1 MMNFWK
7 KNIAADGF
15 DPSTSGL
22 WAQHASTAPRCSP
35 PLNCVWFIIKSKE
48 KNKGWKKKLHWMKK
62 KEAPN
67 KGLEPLTLRLKVW
80 CSTDWANRALV
91 MMNAPQEELTETIV
105 PSLKSSLRAGFEPAR
120 EIPIGFQVQ
129 RLNHSAIAAICVNQW
144 GCSSVVERSLCMWEV
159 RGSIPRIS
167 SFYQRENKKKRRFI
181 QIAFLKIMAVVGFEP
196 TPP

>member
-1 MMNFWK
+1 MVYSFLHEK
-7 KNIAADGF
+7 KEG
-15 DPSTSGL
+15 
-22 WAQHASTAPRCSP
+22 
-35 PLNCVWFIIKSKE
+35 E
-48 KNKGWKKKLHWMKK
+48 KNYSSWK

-105 PSLKSSLRAGFEPAR
+105 LPFKSSLRAGFEPAR

-129 RLNHSAIAAICVNQW
+129 RLNHSAIAAICDCQW

-167 SFYQRENKKKRRFI
+167 SFYQWEIEKKKEKWGLVHENNGSGGIRTH
-181 QIAFLKIMAVVGFEP
+181 ASLETGA
-196 TPP
+196 

>member
-1 MMNFWK
+1 MVS
-7 KNIAADGF
+7 IHRPLGYG
-15 DPSTSGL
+15 PSTLPLRHAALLFWIMYGL
-22 WAQHASTAPRCSP
+22 LLTPKR
-35 PLNCVWFIIKSKE
+35 
-48 KNKGWKKKLHWMKK
+48 KKKVEKKITLDKKK

-91 MMNAPQEELTETIV
+91 MIYAPQEELTETIV
-105 PSLKSSLRAGFEPAR
+105 PLLKSSLRAGFEPAR

-129 RLNHSAIAAICVNQW
+129 RLNHSAIAATCVNQW

-181 QIAFLKIMAVVGFEP
+181 QIGFLKIMAVVGFEP